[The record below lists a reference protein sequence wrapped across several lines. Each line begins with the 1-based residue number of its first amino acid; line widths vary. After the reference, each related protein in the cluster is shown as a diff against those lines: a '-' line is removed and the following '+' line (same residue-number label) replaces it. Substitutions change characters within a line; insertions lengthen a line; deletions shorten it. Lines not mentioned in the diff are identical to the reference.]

1 MTAFVTREGLHSGL
15 DSVTVV
21 DAQPPTPY
29 GQRHLPGAVNLVAE
43 DSDEH
48 VLGALPDTTAALV
61 VYSTDADCGRAPEL
75 AARLEALGYPHVRI
89 YREGIEDWVG
99 AGLAIERPRAV
110 TLELSDLALGPT
122 AFLFEGFPRA
132 GVDVSM
138 FVTRTPPGRAVELHV
153 HPYAETF
160 LLLEG
165 RGRWTRGE
173 ETVELQPEGMLV
185 VPPDTPHGFRNVGD
199 VPLLVVSVH
208 ERGTLRQTW
217 LGEDPALE
225 EVGVAAC
232 LSQAATPE
240 DVNVTRLHEPRTSD
254 RVVVPGQDLRKH
266 LLANVRSPRSAP
278 MSSAAARR
286 FTRMKATERGKG
298 TG

>member
-1 MTAFVTREGLHSGL
+1 MTAFVTREALHSDL

-61 VYSTDADCGRAPEL
+61 VYSTDADCGRATEL
-75 AARLEALGYPHVRI
+75 AARLEALGCPDVRI
-89 YREGIEDWVG
+89 YREGIEDWVR

-132 GVDVSM
+132 GVDISM

-185 VPPDTPHGFRNVGD
+185 VPPDTPHGFRNVGE

-217 LGEDPALE
+217 LGEDPA
-225 EVGVAAC
+225 
-232 LSQAATPE
+232 
-240 DVNVTRLHEPRTSD
+240 
-254 RVVVPGQDLRKH
+254 
-266 LLANVRSPRSAP
+266 
-278 MSSAAARR
+278 
-286 FTRMKATERGKG
+286 
-298 TG
+298 

>member
-1 MTAFVTREGLHSGL
+1 MPTFISRDELHAAL
-15 DSVTVV
+15 PSVTVV
-21 DAQPPTPY
+21 DALPPGPY
-29 GQRHLPGAVNLVAE
+29 GQRHLPGAINLVAE

-48 VLGALPDTTAALV
+48 VAGALPDKAAAIV
-61 VYSTDADCGRAPEL
+61 AYSTDGDCSRAPDL
-75 AARLEALGYPHVRI
+75 AARLEALGYSDVRV

-99 AGLAIERPRAV
+99 AGLPVERPRAV
-110 TLELSDLALGPT
+110 TLTLSDLALGPT

-132 GVDVSM
+132 GVDFSM

-173 ETVELQPEGMLV
+173 EVVELEPEGMLV
-185 VPPDTPHGFRNVGD
+185 VPPETPHGFRNVGD

-217 LGEDPALE
+217 LGEDP
-225 EVGVAAC
+225 
-232 LSQAATPE
+232 
-240 DVNVTRLHEPRTSD
+240 
-254 RVVVPGQDLRKH
+254 K
-266 LLANVRSPRSAP
+266 
-278 MSSAAARR
+278 
-286 FTRMKATERGKG
+286 
-298 TG
+298 

>member
-1 MTAFVTREGLHSGL
+1 MTAFVTREALHSDL

-61 VYSTDADCGRAPEL
+61 VYSTDADCGRATEL
-75 AARLEALGYPHVRI
+75 AARLEALGCPDVRI

-217 LGEDPALE
+217 LGEDPA
-225 EVGVAAC
+225 
-232 LSQAATPE
+232 
-240 DVNVTRLHEPRTSD
+240 
-254 RVVVPGQDLRKH
+254 
-266 LLANVRSPRSAP
+266 
-278 MSSAAARR
+278 
-286 FTRMKATERGKG
+286 
-298 TG
+298 

>member
-1 MTAFVTREGLHSGL
+1 MTAFVTRERLHSDL
-15 DSVTVV
+15 DSVTIV

-48 VLGALPDTTAALV
+48 VLGALPDPAAAVV
-61 VYSTDADCGRAPEL
+61 VYSTDAECGRAPEL
-75 AARLEALGYPHVRI
+75 AARLEALGYADVRI
-89 YREGIEDWVG
+89 YGEGIEDWVA

-165 RGRWTRGE
+165 RGRWTRGD

-217 LGEDPALE
+217 LGEDPA
-225 EVGVAAC
+225 
-232 LSQAATPE
+232 
-240 DVNVTRLHEPRTSD
+240 
-254 RVVVPGQDLRKH
+254 
-266 LLANVRSPRSAP
+266 
-278 MSSAAARR
+278 
-286 FTRMKATERGKG
+286 
-298 TG
+298 

>member
-1 MTAFVTREGLHSGL
+1 MTAFVTREALHSDL

-48 VLGALPDTTAALV
+48 VLGALPDTAAALV
-61 VYSTDADCGRAPEL
+61 VYSTDAACGRAPEL
-75 AARLEALGYPHVRI
+75 AARLEALGYADVRI
-89 YREGIEDWVG
+89 YREGIEDWVA

-132 GVDVSM
+132 GVDVSI

-199 VPLLVVSVH
+199 APLLVVSVH

-217 LGEDPALE
+217 LGEDPA
-225 EVGVAAC
+225 
-232 LSQAATPE
+232 
-240 DVNVTRLHEPRTSD
+240 
-254 RVVVPGQDLRKH
+254 
-266 LLANVRSPRSAP
+266 
-278 MSSAAARR
+278 
-286 FTRMKATERGKG
+286 
-298 TG
+298 

>member
-1 MTAFVTREGLHSGL
+1 MTAFVTREALHSDL

-48 VLGALPDTTAALV
+48 VLGALPDTAAALV
-61 VYSTDADCGRAPEL
+61 VYSTDAACGRAPEL
-75 AARLEALGYPHVRI
+75 AARLEALGYADVRI
-89 YREGIEDWVG
+89 YREGIEDWVA

-132 GVDVSM
+132 GVDVSI

-185 VPPDTPHGFRNVGD
+185 VPPDTPHGFRNFGD
-199 VPLLVVSVH
+199 LPLLVVSVH

-217 LGEDPALE
+217 LGEDPA
-225 EVGVAAC
+225 
-232 LSQAATPE
+232 
-240 DVNVTRLHEPRTSD
+240 
-254 RVVVPGQDLRKH
+254 
-266 LLANVRSPRSAP
+266 
-278 MSSAAARR
+278 
-286 FTRMKATERGKG
+286 
-298 TG
+298 

>member
-1 MTAFVTREGLHSGL
+1 MTAFVTREALHSDL

-61 VYSTDADCGRAPEL
+61 VYSTDADCGRATEL
-75 AARLEALGYPHVRI
+75 AARLEALGCPDVRI
-89 YREGIEDWVG
+89 YREGIEDWVR

-132 GVDVSM
+132 GVDVSI

-185 VPPDTPHGFRNVGD
+185 VPPDTPHGFRNVGE

-217 LGEDPALE
+217 LGEDPA
-225 EVGVAAC
+225 
-232 LSQAATPE
+232 
-240 DVNVTRLHEPRTSD
+240 
-254 RVVVPGQDLRKH
+254 
-266 LLANVRSPRSAP
+266 
-278 MSSAAARR
+278 
-286 FTRMKATERGKG
+286 
-298 TG
+298 

>member
-1 MTAFVTREGLHSGL
+1 MTAFVTREALHSDL

-185 VPPDTPHGFRNVGD
+185 VPPDTPHGFRNVGE

-217 LGEDPALE
+217 LGEDPA
-225 EVGVAAC
+225 
-232 LSQAATPE
+232 
-240 DVNVTRLHEPRTSD
+240 
-254 RVVVPGQDLRKH
+254 
-266 LLANVRSPRSAP
+266 
-278 MSSAAARR
+278 
-286 FTRMKATERGKG
+286 
-298 TG
+298 

>member
-89 YREGIEDWVG
+89 YREGIEDWVR

-217 LGEDPALE
+217 LGVDPA
-225 EVGVAAC
+225 
-232 LSQAATPE
+232 
-240 DVNVTRLHEPRTSD
+240 
-254 RVVVPGQDLRKH
+254 
-266 LLANVRSPRSAP
+266 
-278 MSSAAARR
+278 
-286 FTRMKATERGKG
+286 
-298 TG
+298 